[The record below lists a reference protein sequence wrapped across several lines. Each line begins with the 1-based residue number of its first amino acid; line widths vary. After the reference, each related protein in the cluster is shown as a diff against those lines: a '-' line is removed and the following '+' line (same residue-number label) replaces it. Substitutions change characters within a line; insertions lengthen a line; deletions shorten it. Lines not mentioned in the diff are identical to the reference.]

1 MLTQT
6 KVINANSRTLSKSV
20 STTKILNIRTTSVDT
35 QVTTVVIINFF
46 LSDNAL
52 YNRKYIAENA
62 TIHTNANRL
71 KLERLSRN
79 ENTYAANDKFKE
91 TTKCF
96 LPILLETTP
105 IPTQMKLINVSNIKL
120 AISLPLSV
128 MLISRTIKL
137 RV

>member
-20 STTKILNIRTTSVDT
+20 STTKILNIRTTSVH
-35 QVTTVVIINFF
+35 
-46 LSDNAL
+46 
-52 YNRKYIAENA
+52 IAENA
-62 TIHTNANRL
+62 TIHTNDNRL